1 LGDSRNMLKN
11 IKAAKYLYLLYAFT
25 EKYDKMIKI
34 KSEMIKF
41 LLFIVLIFRYPVKK
55 SITNPKNIAIN
66 ISILFFSLAIYTLL

>member
-1 LGDSRNMLKN
+1 MLKN

-25 EKYDKMIKI
+25 EKYDNMIKI

-41 LLFIVLIFRYPVKK
+41 LLFIILIFRYPVRK

-66 ISILFFSLAIYTLL
+66 ISI